1 MLKIFLFETPTHC
14 RVVLEGRM
22 VGTGMKKLMTICAG
36 PKSELKG
43 RKLIIDMKDVMLI
56 SQEGEKALLQLI
68 NYGAKIRPDGVLVK
82 CIVQQLACC
91 SNKQVSD
98 LVDASP
104 ASARSRRS
112 AQASGTETWRE

>member
-1 MLKIFLFETPTHC
+1 MFAHGSVKTKRPSCEHRKMLKIFLFEAPTHC

-68 NYGAKIRPDGVLVK
+68 NYGAKIRPRRRP
-82 CIVQQLACC
+82 
-91 SNKQVSD
+91 SEMY
-98 LVDASP
+98 
-104 ASARSRRS
+104 SATTRWL
-112 AQASGTETWRE
+112 Q

>member
-1 MLKIFLFETPTHC
+1 M
-14 RVVLEGRM
+14 
-22 VGTGMKKLMTICAG
+22 
-36 PKSELKG
+36 
-43 RKLIIDMKDVMLI
+43 LIIDMKDVMLI
-56 SQEGEKALLQLI
+56 SQEGENALLQLI

-98 LVDASP
+98 LVDESP